1 MSGLEGLQAAGTR
14 THRPRAP
21 DQRSPAWETEVPG
34 RPAERAQG
42 GEGKRGGHSCPAR
55 WGNPSK
61 RASCGARKPVSS
73 RQSKRGAGGPRGQA
87 PRKLAQR
94 PAPVS
99 GFLLIPPSPRNVFAG
114 TTCFSRH
121 ASSRV
126 FDEVRRTLLRAREA
140 RRTRGEEQGAARGQ
154 HGSGRRCA
162 LLLSGQGPQGPR
174 PSKGTG
180 TLQLPVGGDGGRG
193 CHMGAGGAEHGV
205 PWEGV

>member
-1 MSGLEGLQAAGTR
+1 M
-14 THRPRAP
+14 HRPRAP

-94 PAPVS
+94 PAPAS
-99 GFLLIPPSPRNVFAG
+99 GFLLIPASPRNVFAG

-140 RRTRGEEQGAARGQ
+140 RRTRGEEQGTARGPPRVRAPLRPPPFRP
-154 HGSGRRCA
+154 GSPGAETKQGDGDAAAPGGRRRRA
-162 LLLSGQGPQGPR
+162 W
-174 PSKGTG
+174 
-180 TLQLPVGGDGGRG
+180 LPHGCGGR
-193 CHMGAGGAEHGV
+193 
-205 PWEGV
+205 